1 MGGRG
6 TVIVDFGDGAAEA
19 SVEVAAPGILAPL
32 TADSMALTADMA
44 TLTADMLGS
53 QVEVWFNSRG
63 TADHD
68 AEEHRSTDLRP
79 TAGNIV
85 QGAKFTIWV
94 TQTENGALPDALITG
109 AWAVDYVWV

>member
-53 QVEVWFNSRG
+53 QVEVWFNSSG
-63 TADHD
+63 TPDHD
-68 AEEHRSTDLRP
+68 AEEHRATDLRV
-79 TAGNIV
+79 TAGSIV
-85 QGAKFTIWV
+85 QGAKFTVWI
-94 TQTENGALPDALITG
+94 TKPENHDGADMLITG
-109 AWAVDYVWV
+109 RWAVDYVWV

>member
-6 TVIVDFGDGAAEA
+6 TVIVDFGVGAAEA

-32 TADSMALTADMA
+32 TADSMALTADMT

-53 QVEVWFNSRG
+53 KAEAWFNSQG
-63 TADHD
+63 TTDHD
-68 AEEHRSTDLRP
+68 AEEHRATDLRVS
-79 TAGNIV
+79 TGDIV

-94 TQTENGALPDALITG
+94 TQTENGSLPDALITG